1 MCSLGMLGINPSHG
15 SMTEARLALHGVTY
29 TLPNGWPLFSNLCCS
44 FGSQRTALVGRN
56 GVGKTVLARILAG
69 ELSPG
74 GGSVTRARRIHY
86 LPQNPLASRPGLN
99 LAALAGL
106 GDTLQALERIEQGSC
121 EASDYELLA
130 ERWDIRQQFQM
141 QLERIGL
148 PQLGPQTPASQL
160 SGGQAM
166 RVALLG
172 AQLSQA
178 DFLILDEPSNHLDAA
193 SRSALAQQLQK
204 WRSGLLLISHDR
216 VLLEVMDSVA
226 ELTPSAINIYG
237 GNYSFY
243 REVQRQ
249 KSQNAQ
255 DELARLK
262 LERSRA
268 EQALRTQQERQSR
281 RQARGEK
288 LGKNGNQAK
297 ILLDAGKERAQASG
311 GKLATQQTAAREALS
326 QSVREAAL
334 ALQRQVDWQ
343 AESIH
348 WHLPQGLTNLGDRIV
363 AELRE
368 VQLPH
373 VARHSP
379 LSLVLRAGQR
389 MAITGPNGCGK
400 STLLQLLA
408 AQLQPL
414 AGECKLNVTH
424 AVLDQHQSLLQ
435 PASSVLGQLLAASP
449 CTPES
454 LQRMRLA
461 QLGLDARHVDQ
472 PSGQLSGGERL
483 KAAMACALYRDEPA
497 QLLLLDEPDNHLDLP
512 SLQAL
517 ENMLRQYPGTLL
529 IVSHDA
535 MLLQALELTHQL
547 SFASGRWTLTAL

>member
-1 MCSLGMLGINPSHG
+1 MCGLGMLGINPSHG
-15 SMTEARLALHGVTY
+15 SMTEARLTLHGVSY
-29 TLPNGWPLFSNLCCS
+29 TLPNGRPLFSNLCCS
-44 FGSQRTALVGRN
+44 FSSQRTALVGRN

-69 ELSPG
+69 ELPPG
-74 GGSVTRARRIHY
+74 CGGVTCAGRIHY
-86 LPQNPLASRPGLN
+86 LPQNPLASRPDLSI
-99 LAALAGL
+99 AALAGL
-106 GDTLQALERIEQGSC
+106 SDTLLALERIEQGSC

-130 ERWDIRQQFQM
+130 ERWDIRQQFRM

-148 PQLGPQTPASQL
+148 PPLAPQTPASQL

-172 AQLSQA
+172 AQLSLA

-193 SRSALAQQLQK
+193 SRTALAQQLQQ

-249 KSQNAQ
+249 KNQNAQ

-268 EQALRTQQERQSR
+268 EQALRRQYERQSR

-297 ILLDAGKERAQASG
+297 ILLDANKERAQSSG
-311 GKLATQQTAAREALS
+311 GKLTTQQASTREALN
-326 QSVREAAL
+326 QSVREAAE

-343 AESIH
+343 ADSIH
-348 WHLPQGLTNLGDRIV
+348 WHAPQEPRSQGDRII
-363 AELRE
+363 AELRD

-373 VARHSP
+373 VGPHPP
-379 LSLVLRAGQR
+379 LNLVLRAGQR
-389 MAITGPNGCGK
+389 MAVSGPNGCGK
-400 STLLQLLA
+400 SMLLQLLA
-408 AQLQPL
+408 GQLQPL
-414 AGECKLNVTH
+414 TGECCLK
-424 AVLDQHQSLLQ
+424 APFAMLDQHQSLLHAES
-435 PASSVLGQLLAASP
+435 PVLSQLLAASP
-449 CTPES
+449 RTLES

-461 QLGLDARHVDQ
+461 QVGLDARHIDQ

-517 ENMLRQYPGTLL
+517 ESMLCQYAGTLI
-529 IVSHDA
+529 IVSHDT
-535 MLLQALELTHQL
+535 MLLRALKLTHQL
-547 SFASGRWTLTAL
+547 SFAAETWTLTTL

>member
-15 SMTEARLALHGVTY
+15 LMTETRLTLHGVSY
-29 TLPNGWPLFSNLCCS
+29 TLPNGRPLFSNLCCN
-44 FGSQRTALVGRN
+44 FGSQRTAMVGRN

-69 ELSPG
+69 ELPPG
-74 GGSVTRARRIHY
+74 SGGVTRAGRIHY
-86 LPQNPLASRPGLN
+86 LPQNPLASRPDLSI
-99 LAALAGL
+99 AALAGL
-106 GDTLQALERIEQGSC
+106 SNTLLALERIEQGSC

-148 PQLGPQTPASQL
+148 PQLAPQTPASQL

-172 AQLSQA
+172 AQLAQA

-193 SRSALAQQLQK
+193 SRSALAQQLQQ

-226 ELTPSAINIYG
+226 ELTPSAITIYG

-249 KSQNAQ
+249 KTQNAQ

-262 LERSRA
+262 LERSRT
-268 EQALRTQQERQSR
+268 EQALHTQQQRQSR

-297 ILLDAGKERAQASG
+297 ILLDAGKERAQSSG
-311 GKLATQQTAAREALS
+311 GKLATQQAAARETLN
-326 QSVREAAL
+326 QNVREAAL

-343 AESIH
+343 ADSIH
-348 WHLPQGLTNLGDRIV
+348 WHPPQELRSQGDHIV
-363 AELRE
+363 AELRD

-373 VARHSP
+373 VGPPPP
-379 LSLVLRAGQR
+379 LNLVLRAGQR
-389 MAITGPNGCGK
+389 MAVSGPNGCGK
-400 STLLQLLA
+400 SMLLQLLA
-408 AQLQPL
+408 GQLQPL
-414 AGECKLNVTH
+414 TGEYSLNTPF
-424 AVLDQHQSLLQ
+424 ALLDQHQSLLQ
-435 PASSVLGQLLAASP
+435 SESPVLSQLLAASP
-449 CTPES
+449 RTPES

-461 QLGLDARHVDQ
+461 QVGLDARHIDQ

-517 ENMLRQYPGTLL
+517 ENMLCQYAGTLI
-529 IVSHDA
+529 IVSHDS
-535 MLLQALELTHQL
+535 MLLRALKLTHQL
-547 SFASGRWTLTAL
+547 SFAAETWTLTTL

>member
-1 MCSLGMLGINPSHG
+1 MA
-15 SMTEARLALHGVTY
+15 EARLTLHGVSY
-29 TLPNGWPLFSNLCCS
+29 MLPNGRPLFSNLCCN
-44 FGSQRTALVGRN
+44 FGSLRSALVGRN

-74 GGSVTRARRIHY
+74 CGSVTRAGRIHY
-86 LPQNPLASRPGLN
+86 LPQNPLATRPDLN

-106 GDTLQALERIEQGSC
+106 SGTLQALDRIEQGSC
-121 EASDYELLA
+121 EASDFELLA
-130 ERWDIRQQFQM
+130 ERWDIRQQFQA
-141 QLERIGL
+141 QLERVGL
-148 PQLGPQTPASQL
+148 PRLSPQTPACQL

-166 RVALLG
+166 QVALLG
-172 AQLSQA
+172 AQLAQA

-193 SRSALAQQLQK
+193 SRSALAQQLRQ
-204 WRSGLLLISHDR
+204 WRGGLLLISHDR

-226 ELTPSAINIYG
+226 ELSASAITIYG

-243 REVQRQ
+243 REVQHQQSR
-249 KSQNAQ
+249 NAQ
-255 DELARLK
+255 DQLARLK

-268 EQALRTQQERQSR
+268 DQALRTQQERQSR

-311 GKLATQQTAAREALS
+311 GKLATRQTAAREALN

-414 AGECKLNVTH
+414 AGECKLNVPH
-424 AVLDQHQSLLQ
+424 ALLDQHQRLLQ
-435 PASSVLGQLLAASP
+435 ASSSVLSQLLAASP
-449 CTPES
+449 RTPEA

-461 QLGLDARHVDQ
+461 QLGLDARRCEQ
-472 PSGQLSGGERL
+472 PSDQLSGGERL

-517 ENMLRQYPGTLL
+517 ESMLCQYAGTLL

-547 SFASGRWTLTAL
+547 NFAAGTWALTAL